1 MPFGTGVSP
10 NGGTCT
16 APNAHPPAQES
27 ITPESCP
34 YLGFG
39 EEATHCASCKELQGL
54 ESTQGPLRLS
64 AEIVSHWVLMFHPTG
79 MLEPPPMELH
89 LDQRLVLMGL
99 LCPHCR
105 YIPSEKIGQNF
116 HPSESS
122 FFVINYQQWTGRSAF
137 RPFLALPDH
146 LGGLGGPG
154 GVMGGL
160 KTLKMTLSLGD
171 HFRP

>member
-1 MPFGTGVSP
+1 MTFDCGINFQDVR
-10 NGGTCT
+10 
-16 APNAHPPAQES
+16 
-27 ITPESCP
+27 
-34 YLGFG
+34 
-39 EEATHCASCKELQGL
+39 KELL
-54 ESTQGPLRLS
+54 F
-64 AEIVSHWVLMFHPTG
+64 W
-79 MLEPPPMELH
+79 
-89 LDQRLVLMGL
+89 
-99 LCPHCR
+99 

>member
-1 MPFGTGVSP
+1 M
-10 NGGTCT
+10 
-16 APNAHPPAQES
+16 
-27 ITPESCP
+27 TPTEMQV
-34 YLGFG
+34 
-39 EEATHCASCKELQGL
+39 HV
-54 ESTQGPLRLS
+54 
-64 AEIVSHWVLMFHPTG
+64 IW
-79 MLEPPPMELH
+79 
-89 LDQRLVLMGL
+89 
-99 LCPHCR
+99 